1 MLSIAVAMMTFLMLT
16 TVSLIS
22 VSKMYWR
29 SIFSLFTTMFSM
41 KMSFF
46 KLYSV
51 ILNDVDV
58 VETEENEDIKR
69 YTCDECEE
77 IDVNNFN
84 N

>member
-1 MLSIAVAMMTFLMLT
+1 
-16 TVSLIS
+16 
-22 VSKMYWR
+22 
-29 SIFSLFTTMFSM
+29 M

-69 YTCDECEE
+69 YTCDKCEE

>member
-1 MLSIAVAMMTFLMLT
+1 
-16 TVSLIS
+16 
-22 VSKMYWR
+22 
-29 SIFSLFTTMFSM
+29 MFSM